1 MTVITIR
8 NVPDELN
15 ERLKL
20 RARERGQSL
29 QQFLL
34 RELTEVADR
43 SPLEERLRE
52 VLSRRPEV
60 SVASEDIRV
69 ALDEARQER
78 DSRLAAVADRA
89 GQPG

>member
-29 QQFLL
+29 QQFLP
-34 RELTEVADR
+34 
-43 SPLEERLRE
+43 S
-52 VLSRRPEV
+52 VLIQNHV
-60 SVASEDIRV
+60 LI
-69 ALDEARQER
+69 
-78 DSRLAAVADRA
+78 LAAQNFLHHSLV
-89 GQPG
+89 QLLK